1 MLKTHYREL
10 MHQLWQ
16 FYNYVEEGLRGT
28 YTERVL
34 ALFFEL
40 LAQFWYFVFVGAL
53 ISTLVWRYLPRA
65 WLRRQLERRA
75 ASSIAIASL
84 LGLLSPL
91 CTFAAIPIVGRLIA
105 LQMPA
110 APLIAFMMASPL
122 MNPALFF
129 YTAGIINMEMAI
141 ARTVAALSIGLFA
154 GGAVRFAQA
163 RGYLQFD
170 ALALE
175 RVPSELSQAMWAP
188 GEEPSR
194 AATLRRFREDLLFIS
209 RFFALGI
216 AIAALVQAFISEDLV
231 RRMVGDDSTW
241 AVPAALVLGIPL
253 YACGGGTLPVV
264 ETMMRMGMTT
274 GATLAFFVSGPATK
288 FSTLS
293 MLGAVFGKRML
304 GLYLV
309 IMLGSALFWGYA
321 YPFSNR
327 YLETKIEWSE
337 P

>member
-1 MLKTHYREL
+1 

-16 FYNYVEEGLRGT
+16 LYNSLEESLRGT

-40 LAQFWYFVFVGAL
+40 LVQLWYFALIGAL

-65 WLRRQLERRA
+65 WLRRALERRA

-105 LQMPA
+105 LRMPA

-129 YTAGIINMEMAI
+129 YTAGIINLEMAI
-141 ARTVAALSIGLFA
+141 ARTITALCTGLLA
-154 GGAVRFAQA
+154 GAAVRFAQE
-163 RGYLQFD
+163 RGYLRFD

-175 RVPSELSQAMWAP
+175 HIPSELSHAMWAP
-188 GEEPSR
+188 GEEPNR
-194 AATLRRFREDLLFIS
+194 AATLRRFRADLFFIG
-209 RFFALGI
+209 RFFTLGI

-231 RRMVGDDSTW
+231 RRMVGDDSAW
-241 AVPAALVLGIPL
+241 AVPAALALGIPL

-274 GATLAFFVSGPATK
+274 GAALAFFVSGPATK

-293 MLGAVFGKRML
+293 MLGAVFGKRLL

-309 IMLGSALFWGYA
+309 IMLGSALLWGYA

-327 YLETKIEWSE
+327 YLETKIEWSV